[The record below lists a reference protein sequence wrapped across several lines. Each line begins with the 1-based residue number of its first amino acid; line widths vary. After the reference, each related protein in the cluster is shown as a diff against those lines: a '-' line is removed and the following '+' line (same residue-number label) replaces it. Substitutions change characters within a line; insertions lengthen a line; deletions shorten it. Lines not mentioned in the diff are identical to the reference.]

1 MKHHSYTGGSAL
13 GGGTSP
19 YLNFQT
25 IMNNT
30 TTNNNATT
38 TNNNVN
44 NNYQKFIEHTATGL
58 DRGTSNITAE
68 EIAALYSNVLATQTI
83 INGKRNNASIVTTK
97 K

>member
-13 GGGTSP
+13 GGGPSP

-30 TTNNNATT
+30 TTNNNA
-38 TNNNVN
+38 NNNAN
-44 NNYQKFIEHTATGL
+44 NNYQKFIEHTAAGL

-83 INGKRNNASIVTTK
+83 INGKRNNASIVGTK